1 LKMRLH
7 APKTFGN
14 GLLLGTYENGSQEWH
29 DARKGGIGGS
39 EIGTILGLNPWE
51 SAYALWAKRSG
62 LIPTLPVQNFA
73 MRLGQVLE
81 KPILQLWQER
91 NPEWQVFT
99 TGTYQDRDRPHLHAN
114 PDALAHN
121 PDTKEWIVLEVKT
134 SRNYWE
140 QLPPQ
145 YEAQVQ
151 HYLGILDLQRAILIG
166 LVGMDWFEQEITRD
180 EFQIGEQR
188 KAALAFW
195 NNLQTGTKPDWDG
208 SEATYNAVRAE
219 NPNIEDVA
227 VEIEDVW
234 QIAQAQEEYDRAKE
248 KLTKMK
254 SQVLGIMGS
263 AKTAYTEYNGERITV
278 VQRQARGDGLPFLVV
293 KKGK

>member
-1 LKMRLH
+1 
-7 APKTFGN
+7 
-14 GLLLGTYENGSQEWH
+14 
-29 DARKGGIGGS
+29 
-39 EIGTILGLNPWE
+39 
-51 SAYALWAKRSG
+51 
-62 LIPTLPVQNFA
+62 
-73 MRLGQVLE
+73 
-81 KPILQLWQER
+81 
-91 NPEWQVFT
+91 
-99 TGTYQDRDRPHLHAN
+99 
-114 PDALAHN
+114 
-121 PDTKEWIVLEVKT
+121 
-134 SRNYWE
+134 
-140 QLPPQ
+140 
-145 YEAQVQ
+145 
-151 HYLGILDLQRAILIG
+151 
-166 LVGMDWFEQEITRD
+166 MDWFEQEITRD